1 MAFTNLI
8 NGETIFITPAREC
21 IFGCVLNVPQ
31 SDLDIIYLGLLRLR
45 TAIIKRKGKR
55 NKSTVAATTCKQ
67 QVVINNL
74 SPYTAKKSARKY
86 NKFSCECSC
95 EVTL

>member
-21 IFGCVLNVPQ
+21 IFGCVLKVPQ

-55 NKSTVAATTCKQ
+55 KKSTVVLTAYKQ

-74 SPYTAKKSARKY
+74 SLYAAKRSARKY
-86 NKFSCECSC
+86 YKFSCECSC